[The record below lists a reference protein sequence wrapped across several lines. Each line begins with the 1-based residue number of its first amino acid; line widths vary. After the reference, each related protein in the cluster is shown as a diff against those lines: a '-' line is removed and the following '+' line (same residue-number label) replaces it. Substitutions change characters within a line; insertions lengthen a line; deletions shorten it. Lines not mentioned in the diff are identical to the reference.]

1 MCTDTTKHYYENKQ
15 AVRMSWQWDSGHDP
29 DLRPVLV
36 FDNTRE
42 NTKDLAGQLRHL
54 VFHVQVR
61 GSLLC

>member
-1 MCTDTTKHYYENKQ
+1 
-15 AVRMSWQWDSGHDP
+15 MSWQWDSGHDP